1 MNTPRRLRDINP
13 GSGRFYLSNLT
24 AVGSS
29 LYFSATDG
37 SNGAESWAWKGSDL
51 LPAISC
57 R

>member
-37 SNGAESWAWKGSDL
+37 SNGAESWAWKGSVL